1 LNLLKAYR
9 STSEIDYVMKTP
21 LNLSDKGKGGGS
33 NGKLSVPTRSVDD
46 ANDGGG
52 FADLDTIVENHPT
65 TAAGGGEDGGKSR
78 GLWRTLTG
86 SKDKYRAM
94 NSL

>member
-1 LNLLKAYR
+1 
-9 STSEIDYVMKTP
+9 MKTP
-21 LNLSDKGKGGGS
+21 LDLSDKGKGGS
-33 NGKLSVPTRSVDD
+33 NGKLSVPTRSVD
-46 ANDGGG
+46 ATNDGG
-52 FADLDTIVENHPT
+52 FADLDTIVENHS
-65 TAAGGGEDGGKSR
+65 AAAAAAEDGGKSR